1 MAERTDVVTFKGNPL
16 TLLGS
21 ELKVGDV
28 APDVEVI
35 ANDMSPVS
43 LSSFRGKVCILS
55 TVMSLDTSVCDTET
69 RKFNESA
76 QEFDGRLEIL
86 TISMDLPFAQKR
98 WCGAEG
104 IKNVKTL
111 SDYRGAKFGQAYGIL
126 IKELHLLARAVFIV
140 DKEGIVRYVQIVPE
154 VTDEP
159 DYNAVIE
166 AAKKLL

>member
-1 MAERTDVVTFKGNPL
+1 MDERTGVVTSRGNPL
-16 TLLGS
+16 TLLGV
-21 ELKVGDV
+21 ELKVGDT

-43 LSSFRGKVCILS
+43 LSSFKGKVCILS
-55 TVMSLDTSVCDTET
+55 AVMSLDTSVCATET

-76 QEFDGRLEIL
+76 EEFDGRLEIL

-98 WCGAEG
+98 WCGAAGLE
-104 IKNVKTL
+104 NARTL
-111 SDYRGAKFGQAYGIL
+111 SDYRGAKFGHAYGIL
-126 IKELHLLARAVFIV
+126 IKELYLLARAVFVV
-140 DKEGIVRYVQIVPE
+140 DKEGIVRYVQVVPE

-166 AAKKLL
+166 AARKLL